1 MTSGKGWAVCST
13 FAFLVL
19 AAVSEVGA
27 QSSDTSGGT
36 QWSAAWPKPSESALN
51 LVRLMRE
58 DETVL
63 IAVRQGVA
71 KDKVK
76 SRCLARMQP
85 AALTSPIGSVIMLQ
99 MTPEEI
105 NEAVRFFQSDAGRKA
120 TEIKLGQVRDGI
132 EDPFDSRL
140 PQLSLPEMQAL
151 VEFAKRSA
159 GRKVIKEKVS
169 VHVGI
174 RAELY
179 DYVQRCEGVLTGEM
193 RSTFCTSRPATAANG
208 SCWAA
213 YSVTQRA
220 GEKLRRTHLHVSCKD
235 ELSTSQSFIAELEG
249 QHETIGFAWTDERTL
264 EVLLPP
270 GVKVVRK
277 DTESYS
283 TPKQRFVYRDRKAT
297 DPPAAACIR
306 NAEFIDPT
314 KAD

>member
-1 MTSGKGWAVCST
+1 M
-13 FAFLVL
+13 L

-27 QSSDTSGGT
+27 QSSGTSGGT

-63 IAVRQGVA
+63 AAARQGVA
-71 KDKVK
+71 TDKVK

-99 MTPEEI
+99 MTPEEVD
-105 NEAVRFFQSDAGRKA
+105 EAVRFFQTDAGRKT

-140 PQLSLPEMQAL
+140 PQLSLPEMRAL
-151 VEFAKRSA
+151 PDFAKGPA
-159 GRKVIKEKVS
+159 GSKLMKEKKIS
-169 VHVGI
+169 AHVGI

-179 DYVQRCEGVLTGEM
+179 DYVQRCESVLTGALP
-193 RSTFCTSRPATAANG
+193 STFCTSTPVMAASGNCG
-208 SCWAA
+208 AL

-220 GEKLRRTHLHVSCKD
+220 GEKLRRTHLQVACKD
-235 ELSTSQSFIAELEG
+235 ERSSAHAFIAELEG

-277 DTESYS
+277 DAESHS
-283 TPKQRFVYRDRKAT
+283 NTKQRFMYRDRKAT
-297 DPPAAACIR
+297 DVPAAACVR
-306 NAEFIDPT
+306 NSEFIDPT